1 MEYNLPVGMPVKSIL
16 VVEDNAGVRNTTRLL
31 LEASGYAVS
40 VASGGVEAIR
50 MLRRG
55 PVDLV
60 ITDLLMPD
68 MDGIELINALHKDF
82 AGIRVVA
89 MSGGGVLDA
98 EFYLTMAKRLRADS
112 LLKKPFTRDEL
123 LMAIEA
129 IEAGSLS
136 SAPPRVA

>member
-1 MEYNLPVGMPVKSIL
+1 
-16 VVEDNAGVRNTTRLL
+16 
-31 LEASGYAVS
+31 
-40 VASGGVEAIR
+40 